1 MAVPSDH
8 QHRRSK
14 KSKNGQKKQPQRGL
28 GVAQLERLRI
38 QEESKKAMLAS
49 SSFAAA
55 GSCFQA
61 QQGRVS
67 ALCLSAPHNPP
78 LHLHHISPAQQGSG
92 GGAAAAYRP
101 SNLPFLASL
110 GTSASSRQHHK
121 ASLDPNLA
129 NISQHSVIHQLDH
142 ALMAKIHGQASAD
155 SSSCKSGI
163 SSDVSAAATVAASHH
178 LFGRRSG
185 RSSSSPS
192 PCSSQ
197 HNSKP
202 DHVFDESDE
211 SSRGAA
217 AAAAPPFVFL
227 GSSSSC
233 SSEANHR
240 NTTIPLMIQPG
251 SSSNN
256 IIKDNLPESSEM
268 FDPLFRTR
276 ARRVY
281 GDGRDWPGI
290 HTHGIP
296 AIKELSSF
304 QIPGNTIPAL
314 SSPNKACWTG
324 ARDGVADLGSGYS
337 GSVDK
342 GSSVKMIA
350 TASSSPRSLSAAS
363 SWARSEVCF
372 SFEQQLKDSC
382 SSSLKNAATITNSST
397 NLEATSSTK
406 PASCDFLTLALAA
419 PDPRPQFHKRPSSG
433 LPDLKP
439 DDDESSKFA
448 VTTPQ
453 EASGET
459 DDHWL
464 LKNHHQLARKSIKLQ
479 HFGTPSMVPASPF
492 MLDLS
497 LKVPSIEESSL
508 ELKLA
513 L

>member
-92 GGAAAAYRP
+92 GGAAAA
-101 SNLPFLASL
+101 
-110 GTSASSRQHHK
+110 
-121 ASLDPNLA
+121 
-129 NISQHSVIHQLDH
+129 
-142 ALMAKIHGQASAD
+142 
-155 SSSCKSGI
+155 
-163 SSDVSAAATVAASHH
+163 
-178 LFGRRSG
+178 G
-185 RSSSSPS
+185 RSSSSAS

-240 NTTIPLMIQPG
+240 STTIPLMIQPG

-256 IIKDNLPESSEM
+256 IVKDNLPESSEM

-479 HFGTPSMVPASPF
+479 HFGTPSMAPASPF